1 MNVNSYRETKNC
13 TGFTLIEVLIALAI
27 LAGAFSVI
35 FQGFQQS
42 NQTGYS
48 VLSLNKQLLLEE
60 SIFAELELINPSEK
74 STGFGERGKVKF
86 HWQAIPISGLL
97 PLRTEDNLS
106 KTSIQMFRIEV
117 TYRYK
122 EKEYQFDFEQMGW
135 EQRKN

>member
-42 NQTGYS
+42 NQTGYRL
-48 VLSLNKQLLLEE
+48 LSLQERLLLEE
-60 SIFAELELINPSEK
+60 SIFAELESINPSEK

-86 HWQAIPISGLL
+86 RWQAIPISGLL

-122 EKEYQFDFEQMGW
+122 EKEHQFDFEQMGW
-135 EQRKN
+135 EQRKH